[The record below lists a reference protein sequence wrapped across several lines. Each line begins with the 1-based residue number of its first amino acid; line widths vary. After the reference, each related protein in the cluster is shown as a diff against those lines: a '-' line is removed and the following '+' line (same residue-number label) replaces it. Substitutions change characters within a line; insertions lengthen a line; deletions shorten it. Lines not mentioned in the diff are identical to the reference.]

1 MLRFSFISTS
11 KGRINSGFQKVPED
25 LEKAKVDLLGTGKIF
40 KYNEKTVLIINEMP
54 TGRVW
59 QKSVP
64 AFDWPPSK
72 GAFLNNDGSENKFQK
87 VIISYKDLGQ
97 RG

>member
-11 KGRINSGFQKVPED
+11 KGRINSRFQKVPED

-64 AFDWPPSK
+64 ALT
-72 GAFLNNDGSENKFQK
+72 GLLA
-87 VIISYKDLGQ
+87 
-97 RG
+97 RGPF